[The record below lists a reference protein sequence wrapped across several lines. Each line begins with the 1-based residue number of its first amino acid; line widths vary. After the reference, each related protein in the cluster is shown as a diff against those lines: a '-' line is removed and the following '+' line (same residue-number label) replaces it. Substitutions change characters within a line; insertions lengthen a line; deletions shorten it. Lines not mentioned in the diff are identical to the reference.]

1 MNIYILESSGRPL
14 GGLDSSTILDHVQ
27 TFQIVNI
34 GQPTHAP
41 LVSEKRLKNSLR
53 TLASHTERQI
63 YIILYKEIILTVA
76 ASGGLVLRSITQ
88 GHQSFTLSAMNL
100 GRVLIRK
107 GITWTIKIL
116 RTRDWAQRLLCF
128 HTGQVGGMG
137 DTDKSDGLQH
147 SSRQSSTLKWRV
159 VLQ

>member
-1 MNIYILESSGRPL
+1 M

-41 LVSEKRLKNSLR
+41 LVSEKWLKNSLR
-53 TLASHTERQI
+53 TFASHTERQI

-88 GHQSFTLSAMNL
+88 GHQSFTWSAMNL

-107 GITWTIKIL
+107 GITGTIKNFSDKPLGRKTIVL
-116 RTRDWAQRLLCF
+116 PYRT
-128 HTGQVGGMG
+128 GGR
-137 DTDKSDGLQH
+137 LQH
-147 SSRQSSTLKWRV
+147 CSK
-159 VLQ
+159 

>member
-1 MNIYILESSGRPL
+1 MGDSNPRPLEPLQINLFGEHIYILESSGRPL

-53 TLASHTERQI
+53 TFASHTERQI
-63 YIILYKEIILTVA
+63 YIISYKEIILTVA

-88 GHQSFTLSAMNL
+88 GHQSFTWSAMNL

-107 GITWTIKIL
+107 GITWTIKN
-116 RTRDWAQRLLCF
+116 F
-128 HTGQVGGMG
+128 S
-137 DTDKSDGLQH
+137 DKGLG
-147 SSRQSSTLKWRV
+147 
-159 VLQ
+159 